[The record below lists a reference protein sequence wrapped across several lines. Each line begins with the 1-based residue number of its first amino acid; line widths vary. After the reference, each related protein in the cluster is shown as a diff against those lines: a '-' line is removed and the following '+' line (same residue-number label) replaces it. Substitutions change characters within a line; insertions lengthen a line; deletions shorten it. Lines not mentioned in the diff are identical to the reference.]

1 MYVRKNLRR
10 LIAASVV
17 FGTLIF
23 PPQFDNFNFVSTVQA
38 EVKTYT
44 GEGEATMGE
53 SETLEK
59 VIERAK
65 KYAMRD
71 AIEKAGVYIRS
82 HSELHNSELDD
93 KILTLAGGV
102 VKVIESDKEIVSK
115 DNAVKVLAT
124 VTITIDTD
132 DLRKEIDKYFEKN
145 TQKVKIEISQEKIEN
160 KTPSVDKVKLSE
172 QKINEAIK
180 LCDKGKFQ
188 DALPICNEAIKLN
201 ASNPKTYEVLGWIY
215 NSIEDRNNTISAL
228 NKALKL
234 NPNSGVAYERLAQS
248 YIALQEY
255 DIAMNYCKKALEV
268 QPDWIWTYAARG
280 IIYDK
285 LKNYSQAIDDFDKAI
300 KKFPDV
306 SWIYVSRGWTYY
318 NLNNFDKSMS
328 DFKKALE
335 LDPNNI
341 WGYDAL
347 GCVYNRIG
355 EYSKALEI
363 LEVALQIDSNNHC
376 VLEKTGATY
385 MCMKQYQKAISY
397 CDKSIKIKPND
408 RNYFWAYVTRGKC
421 YQALENYKKANSDFA
436 KAKQLGYKE

>member
-10 LIAASVV
+10 LIAAPVV

-102 VKVIESDKEIVSK
+102 VKVIDSDKEIVSK

-160 KTPSVDKVKLSE
+160 KTPSVDNVKLSE

-188 DALPICNEAIKLN
+188 EALPICKEAMKLD
-201 ASNPKTYEVLGWIY
+201 SNNYKSYEVLGWIY
-215 NSIEDRNNTISAL
+215 NGLGNHNEAISVL
-228 NKALKL
+228 NKCLKI
-234 NPNSGVAYERLAQS
+234 NSKSGVAYERLAWS
-248 YIALQEY
+248 YRGLKDYNRAL
-255 DIAMNYCKKALEV
+255 NYCDKAIEV
-268 QPDWIWTYAARG
+268 QPNWIWTYSIRGHIYYDLKNYSKAIADFDKVLQAVPNSSEYIARG
-280 IIYDK
+280 WLYYD
-285 LKNYSQAIDDFDKAI
+285 LKNYSQAI
-300 KKFPDV
+300 
-306 SWIYVSRGWTYY
+306 
-318 NLNNFDKSMS
+318 S

-335 LDPNNI
+335 LAPDNI
-341 WGYDAL
+341 WCYDAL
-347 GCVYNRIG
+347 GGVYNRIG
-355 EYSKALEI
+355 EYNKALEI
-363 LEVALQIDSNNHC
+363 LQVALQMNSNNHC
-376 VLEKTGATY
+376 VLEKIGATY
-385 MCMKQYQKAISY
+385 MLMKQYQKAISY

-421 YQALENYKKANSDFA
+421 YQALENYKKANEDFA
-436 KAKQLGYKE
+436 KARELGWNE